1 MKGDRSGHAVHCE
14 LADNVAV
21 LRPGPL
27 HTSAFKRHLG
37 KFFHVKE
44 FRAAQ
49 MIVPFFDARVDA
61 AHVDLCRNGGI
72 LRMLAVDI
80 DLAAE
85 SCKFSLRG
93 AEELMHRK
101 TDG

>member
-1 MKGDRSGHAVHCE
+1 
-14 LADNVAV
+14 
-21 LRPGPL
+21 
-27 HTSAFKRHLG
+27 
-37 KFFHVKE
+37 
-44 FRAAQ
+44 

-85 SCKFSLRG
+85 SREFSLRG
-93 AEELMHRK
+93 TEKLMDAKPIVEL
-101 TDG
+101 DGSNL